1 MSSSKTVSHEILP
14 ALVRVVHPQNGAV
27 VSVNESEEEELHLE
41 PVAHEEIELM
51 EKEEKE
57 NV

>member
-1 MSSSKTVSHEILP
+1 MSHEILP
-14 ALVRVVHPQNGAV
+14 ALVRVIHPQNGAV